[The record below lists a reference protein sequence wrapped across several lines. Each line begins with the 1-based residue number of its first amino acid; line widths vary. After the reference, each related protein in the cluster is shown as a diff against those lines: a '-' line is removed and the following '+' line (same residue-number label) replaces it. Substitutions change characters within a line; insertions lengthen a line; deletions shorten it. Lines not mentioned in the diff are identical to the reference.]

1 MLTLSLG
8 DSAIYID
15 LYCGSTCKRHA
26 SPHRKGRGDPPRSAV
41 VSEENLLHIGTE
53 VMLPTTCAIA
63 PAQ

>member
-8 DSAIYID
+8 DSAIYIGS
-15 LYCGSTCKRHA
+15 YRGSTRKRHA
-26 SPHRKGRGDPPRSAV
+26 SSHRKGRGDPPRSAV
-41 VSEENLLHIGTE
+41 VSEEDIAHIGLE